1 MINILYIFCD
11 AKPQKFIFRPNTIT
25 SLDMIKSIESLPAE
39 KQKILYDAIPY
50 VTLLVA
56 GADGIIED
64 AELEKGEK
72 VAHIRTF
79 HFHQEWQEYYKKVDE
94 HLHER
99 LLELIRILPR
109 QAQQRQ
115 EAISKE
121 LSKLNSIL
129 PLLEPK
135 HAKHFYDG
143 LLSFARHVAKASGGI
158 VGWMSI
164 GPKEAK
170 VADLPMIE
178 PVK

>member
-1 MINILYIFCD
+1 
-11 AKPQKFIFRPNTIT
+11 
-25 SLDMIKSIESLPAE
+25 MIKSIESLPAE

-72 VAHIRTF
+72 IAHVRTF

-99 LLELIRILPR
+99 LIELIRILPR
-109 QAQQRQ
+109 QAEQRQ
-115 EAISKE
+115 EVISQE

-143 LLSFARHVAKASGGI
+143 LVSFARHVAKASGGV

-170 VADLPMIE
+170 VADLPMIN
-178 PVK
+178 PVA

>member
-1 MINILYIFCD
+1 
-11 AKPQKFIFRPNTIT
+11 
-25 SLDMIKSIESLPAE
+25 MIKSIESLPAE

-72 VAHIRTF
+72 IAHIRTF

-94 HLHER
+94 NLHER
-99 LLELIRILPR
+99 MLELIRILPR

>member
-1 MINILYIFCD
+1 
-11 AKPQKFIFRPNTIT
+11 
-25 SLDMIKSIESLPAE
+25 MIKSIESLPAE

-56 GADGIIED
+56 GADGVIDD
-64 AELEKGEK
+64 AELQQGEK
-72 VAHIRTF
+72 IAHIRTF

-99 LLELIRILPR
+99 LLELIRTLPR
-109 QAQQRQ
+109 ETQQRQ
-115 EAISKE
+115 EAISAE
-121 LSKLNSIL
+121 LSKLNEIL

-143 LLSFARHVAKASGGI
+143 LLSFARHVAKASGGVI
-158 VGWMSI
+158 GWVSI

-170 VADLPMIE
+170 VTDLPMID
-178 PVK
+178 PIKG